1 MNREN
6 LSFRFGEAELSITED
21 NMSQI
26 RLPQAIAQM
35 MQADFYPHPV
45 QEPVI
50 LMQTHASFLL
60 LTGDYVYKVK
70 KSVDFGF
77 LDYSTLEKR
86 HHFCS
91 EELRLNRQISPE
103 LYLEVAAVT
112 QTDKGL
118 ELNGEGEPIEYALKM
133 RQFPQEALLIH
144 QFEQG
149 QLTQEQ
155 MEQLGKVVAEFHR
168 QTPTSDYIKSFGTVA
183 KIREAIDN
191 NYQQSLPY
199 IDGPQTRQQFEETKA
214 YSDRFFVEQ
223 SAQFEQRIETDKI
236 RECHGDLHL
245 KNIARWDDQILLFDR
260 IEFNEAFR
268 FVDVMYD
275 IGFAVMDM
283 EARGRQDLAN
293 GFLNTYLEQ
302 TGDWQGV
309 QVLRLYLSRQAY
321 VRAKVT
327 SLMLDDINIPE
338 DEKEEAWKTAGDY
351 YQLAWQYSQPRQ
363 GRLILMSGLSGSGKS
378 TIARQLARA
387 TGAIHIRSDAVRK
400 HLAGIS
406 LQTRGNGEIYSPEMT
421 AQTYTHLLELGIM
434 VASEGWTV
442 ILDAKYDRQGV
453 REAAIAAARD
463 NGLPLAILHC
473 TAPIAIL
480 RDRLNHRQGDIAD
493 ATADLLDT
501 QQQTAEPFG
510 ENELPYVISLDSTS
524 NIEAQLQPLITQLN
538 S

>member
-1 MNREN
+1 
-6 LSFRFGEAELSITED
+6 
-21 NMSQI
+21 MSQS

-35 MQADFYPHPV
+35 MQGDFYPHPV
-45 QEPVI
+45 QEPVT
-50 LMQTHASFLL
+50 LMQTHASFIL

-70 KSVDFGF
+70 KSVNFGF

-86 HHFCS
+86 HHFCD
-91 EELRLNRQISPE
+91 EELRLNRQIAPQM
-103 LYLEVAAVT
+103 YLEVVAVT
-112 QTDKGL
+112 KQGSGL
-118 ELNGEGEPIEYALKM
+118 ELNGNGESVEYALKM

-155 MEQLGKVVAEFHR
+155 MEQLGQVVAEFHR
-168 QTPTSDYIKSFGTVA
+168 QTPTNDYIKSFGEVA
-183 KIREAIDN
+183 KIRVAIDN
-191 NYQQSLPY
+191 NYKQSQLY

-214 YSDRFFVEQ
+214 YSDCFFAER
-223 SAQFEQRIETDKI
+223 SSQFEQRMQLDKI
-236 RECHGDLHL
+236 RECHGDLHF
-245 KNIARWDDQILLFDR
+245 KNIALWDNQIVLFDR

-302 TGDWQGV
+302 TGDWQGL
-309 QVLRLYLSRQAY
+309 QVLQLYLSRQAY

-327 SLMLDDINIPE
+327 SLMLDDANIAE
-338 DEKEEAWKTAGDY
+338 DEKEEARGTAAHY
-351 YQLAWQYSQPRQ
+351 YQVAWQYTQPRQ

-406 LQTRGNGEIYSPEMT
+406 LQSKGGDEIYSPEMT
-421 AQTYTHLLELGIM
+421 AQTYARLLELGIM

-442 ILDAKYDRQGV
+442 ILDAKYDRQGL
-453 REAAIAAARD
+453 REEAIGAARD
-463 NGLPLAILHC
+463 SGLPLEILHC
-473 TAPIAIL
+473 TAAIAVL
-480 RDRLNHRQGDIAD
+480 CDRLNHRQGDIAD
-493 ATADLLDT
+493 ATADLLDS
-501 QQQTAEPFG
+501 QQQTAEPFC
-510 ENELPYVISLDSTS
+510 EKELPYLTSLDTTGD
-524 NIEAQLQPLITQLN
+524 IEAQLKPLITQIN
-538 S
+538 P

>member
-1 MNREN
+1 
-6 LSFRFGEAELSITED
+6 
-21 NMSQI
+21 MSQSK
-26 RLPQAIAQM
+26 LPQAIAQM
-35 MQADFYPHPV
+35 MQGDFYPHPV
-45 QEPVI
+45 QEPVT

-70 KSVDFGF
+70 KSVNFGF

-86 HHFCS
+86 HHFCN
-91 EELRLNRQISPE
+91 EELRLNQQIAPQM
-103 LYLEVAAVT
+103 YLEVVPVT
-112 QTDKGL
+112 QKGNDL
-118 ELNGEGEPIEYALKM
+118 ELNGKGEPVEYALKM

-168 QTPTSDYIKSFGTVA
+168 QTPTNDYIKGFGEVA

-191 NYQQSLPY
+191 NYKQSQAY

-214 YSDRFFVEQ
+214 YSDIFFAERT
-223 SAQFEQRIETDKI
+223 SEFEQRMQTDKI

-245 KNIARWDDQILLFDR
+245 KNIALLDNQILLFDR

-302 TGDWQGV
+302 TGDWQGL

-321 VRAKVT
+321 VRAKVS
-327 SLMLDDINIPE
+327 SLMLDDANINE
-338 DEKEEAWKTAGDY
+338 EEKEEARQTAADY
-351 YQLAWQYSQPRQ
+351 YQLAWQYTQPRP
-363 GRLILMSGLSGSGKS
+363 GRLMLMSGLSGSGKS

-387 TGAIHIRSDAVRK
+387 TGAIHMRSDAVRK
-400 HLAGIS
+400 HLAGIP
-406 LQTRGNGEIYSPEMT
+406 LQSTGSDEIYSAEMT
-421 AQTYTHLLELGIM
+421 AQTYGRLLELGIM
-434 VASEGWTV
+434 AASEGWTV
-442 ILDAKYDRQGV
+442 ILDAKYDRQGL
-453 REAAIAAARD
+453 REAAIAAAR
-463 NGLPLAILHC
+463 NAGLPLQILHC
-473 TAPIAIL
+473 TAPVAVL

-493 ATADLLDT
+493 ATAELLDS
-501 QQQTAEPFG
+501 QQQTAEPFC
-510 ENELPYVISLDSTS
+510 EKEIAYVTSLDTTGD
-524 NIEAQLQPLITQLN
+524 IEAQLKSIITQIN
-538 S
+538 P

>member
-1 MNREN
+1 
-6 LSFRFGEAELSITED
+6 
-21 NMSQI
+21 MSQA

-35 MQADFYPHPV
+35 MQGHFYPHPV
-45 QEPVI
+45 QEPI
-50 LMQTHASFLL
+50 TLMQTHASFLL

-70 KSVDFGF
+70 KSVNFGF

-91 EELRLNRQISPE
+91 EELRLNRQIAPQM
-103 LYLEVAAVT
+103 YLEVVAVT
-112 QTDKGL
+112 KTDSGL

-155 MEQLGKVVAEFHR
+155 MEQLGQVVAEFHR
-168 QTPTSDYIKSFGTVA
+168 QTPTSDSIRKFGEVA
-183 KIREAIDN
+183 RIREAIDN
-191 NYQQSLPY
+191 NYKQSQPY

-214 YSDRFFVEQ
+214 YSDRFFAER
-223 SAQFEQRIETDKI
+223 SAQFEQRMLTDKI

-245 KNIARWDDQILLFDR
+245 KNIARWDNQILLFDR

-275 IGFAVMDM
+275 IGFVVMDI

-302 TGDWQGV
+302 TGDWQGL

-327 SLMLDDINIPE
+327 SLMLDDANIAE
-338 DEKEEAWKTAGDY
+338 DEKEGAWQTARDY
-351 YQLAWQYSQPRQ
+351 YHLAWQYTQPRQ
-363 GRLILMSGLSGSGKS
+363 GRLILMCGLSGSGKS

-400 HLAGIS
+400 HLAGIP
-406 LQTRGNGEIYSPEMT
+406 LQSKGSDEIYIAEMT
-421 AQTYTHLLELGIM
+421 AQTYGRLLELGIM
-434 VASEGWTV
+434 GASEGWTV
-442 ILDAKYDRQGV
+442 ILDAKYDRQGL

-463 NGLPLAILHC
+463 RGLPLQILHC

-501 QQQTAEPFG
+501 QQQTAEPFC
-510 ENELPYVISLDSTS
+510 ENEIPSVTSLDTTGD
-524 NIEAQLQPLITQLN
+524 IEAQLKSFISQFNP
-538 S
+538 

>member
-1 MNREN
+1 M
-6 LSFRFGEAELSITED
+6 ED
-21 NMSQI
+21 NMSQSK
-26 RLPQAIAQM
+26 LPQAIAQM
-35 MQADFYPHPV
+35 MEGDFYPHPV
-45 QEPVI
+45 QEPVT

-60 LTGDYVYKVK
+60 LTGDYVYKIK
-70 KSVDFGF
+70 KSVNFGF

-91 EELRLNRQISPE
+91 EELRLNRQIAPE
-103 LYLEVAAVT
+103 LYLEVVAVT
-112 QTDKGL
+112 KTDRGL

-155 MEQLGKVVAEFHR
+155 MEQLGQVVAEFHR

-191 NYQQSLPY
+191 NYKQSQSY

-214 YSDRFFVEQ
+214 YSDRFFAERA
-223 SAQFEQRIETDKI
+223 SQFEQRMQTDKI

-245 KNIARWDDQILLFDR
+245 KNIALWDNQILLFDR

-275 IGFAVMDM
+275 IGFVVMDI

-302 TGDWQGV
+302 TGDWQGL

-327 SLMLDDINIPE
+327 SLMLDDANIPE
-338 DEKEEAWKTAGDY
+338 DEKQEARRIAAHY
-351 YQLAWQYSQPRQ
+351 YQLAWQYTQPQQ

-387 TGAIHIRSDAVRK
+387 TGAIQIRSDAVRK

-406 LQTRGNGEIYSPEMT
+406 LQSKGSDEIYSPEMT
-421 AQTYTHLLELGIM
+421 AQTYGRLLELGIM
-434 VASEGWTV
+434 AASEGWTV
-442 ILDAKYDRQGV
+442 ILDAKYDRQGL
-453 REAAIAAARD
+453 REEAIAAARD
-463 NGLPLAILHC
+463 RGLPLHILHC

-480 RDRLNHRQGDIAD
+480 RDRLNQRQGDIAD
-493 ATADLLDT
+493 ATAELLDS
-501 QQQTAEPFG
+501 QQQTAEPFS
-510 ENELPYVISLDSTS
+510 EDERAYLTSLDTTRD
-524 NIEAQLQPLITQLN
+524 IDVQLKPLITQIHR
-538 S
+538 

>member
-1 MNREN
+1 M
-6 LSFRFGEAELSITED
+6 ED
-21 NMSQI
+21 NMSQV

-35 MQADFYPHPV
+35 MQGDFYPHPV
-45 QEPVI
+45 QQPVI

-70 KSVDFGF
+70 KAVNFGF

-86 HHFCS
+86 HHFCC
-91 EELRLNRQISPE
+91 EELRLNRQIAPQM
-103 LYLEVAAVT
+103 YLEVVAVT
-112 QTDKGL
+112 KTDSGL
-118 ELNGEGEPIEYALKM
+118 ELKGEGEPVEYALKM

-149 QLTQEQ
+149 HLTQQQ

-168 QTPTSDYIKSFGTVA
+168 QTPTSDYIKSFGEVA

-191 NYQQSLPY
+191 NYQQSQPY

-214 YSDRFFVEQ
+214 YSDRFFAER
-223 SAQFEQRIETDKI
+223 SAQFEKRMQTDKI

-245 KNIARWDDQILLFDR
+245 KNIARWDEQILLFDR

-275 IGFAVMDM
+275 IGFVVMDM

-302 TGDWQGV
+302 TCDWQGL
-309 QVLRLYLSRQAY
+309 QVLGLYLSRQAY

-327 SLMLDDINIPE
+327 SLMLDDANIAE
-338 DEKEEAWKTAGDY
+338 DEKEGAWRTAADY
-351 YQLAWQYSQPRQ
+351 YQLAWRYTQPKQ

-378 TIARQLARA
+378 TIASQLART

-400 HLAGIS
+400 HLAGIP
-406 LQTRGNGEIYSPEMT
+406 LQSKGSEEIYSPEMT
-421 AQTYTHLLELGIM
+421 AQTYGRLLELGIM
-434 VASEGWTV
+434 VASEGRTV
-442 ILDAKYDRQGV
+442 ILDAKYDRQEL
-453 REAAIAAARD
+453 RQPAIAAATD
-463 NGLPLAILHC
+463 SGLPVLILYC
-473 TAPIAIL
+473 TAPIAVL
-480 RDRLNHRQGDIAD
+480 RDRLNQRQGDIAD
-493 ATADLLDT
+493 ATAELLDS
-501 QQQTAEPFG
+501 QQQAAEPFC
-510 ENELPYVISLDSTS
+510 EQELPYLTSLDTTAD
-524 NIEAQLQPLITQLN
+524 IEAQLKPLITQINL
-538 S
+538 